1 MIFYFSPGSS
11 SLATHIALHEAGA
24 EFESRSMSVAKQETR
39 AADYLAVN
47 PHGKVPALVV
57 DGRLLTEV
65 AGTLFYIARKY
76 PDAQLLPPDDNIEA
90 QAQVVS
96 WMSFIASGIHTV
108 WAQGPEIAMP
118 AYELADTRLG
128 DRKWIVDNYSIAD
141 IHLFR
146 LYWRFS
152 NKFELPA
159 GSLANLKRHH
169 DQMMQRPAVQKTLSI
184 EAKMP
189 PSLPL

>member
-169 DQMMQRPAVQKTLSI
+169 DQMMQRPSVQKTLSI

>member
-24 EFESRSMSVAKQETR
+24 EFESHSMSVAKQETR

-47 PHGKVPALVV
+47 PHGKVPALLI
-57 DGRLLTEV
+57 DGKLLTEV

-76 PDAQLLPPDDNIEA
+76 PDAHLLPPDDDIEA

-96 WMSFIASGIHTV
+96 WMSFVASGIHTV
-108 WAQGPEIAMP
+108 WAQGPEVAMP
-118 AYELADTRLG
+118 AYDLADTRLG
-128 DRKWIVDNYSIAD
+128 NREWIVDSYSIAD

-159 GSLANLKRHH
+159 GSLPNLKRHH

>member
-24 EFESRSMSVAKQETR
+24 EFEGRSMSVAKQETR
-39 AADYLAVN
+39 EADYLAVN
-47 PHGKVPALVV
+47 PHGKVPALVI
-57 DGRLLTEV
+57 DGKLLTEV
-65 AGTLFYIARKY
+65 AGTLFYVARRY
-76 PDAQLLPPDDNIEA
+76 TDAQLLPPDDDIEA

-108 WAQGPEIAMP
+108 WAQGPEVAMP

-128 DRKWIVDNYSIAD
+128 DREWVVDSYSIAD

-159 GSLANLKRHH
+159 GSLPNLKRHH

>member
-11 SLATHIALHEAGA
+11 SLATHIALHEANA
-24 EFESRSMSVAKQETR
+24 EFESRSVSVADKETR
-39 AADYLAVN
+39 SADYLSVN
-47 PHGKVPALVV
+47 PHGKVPALVI
-57 DGRLLTEV
+57 DGKLLTEV

-76 PDAQLLPPDDNIEA
+76 PDAQLLPPDDDVAA
-90 QAQVVS
+90 QAQVIS
-96 WMSFIASGIHTV
+96 WMSFVASGIHTV
-108 WAQGPEIAMP
+108 WAQGPDVALP

-128 DRKWIVDNYSIAD
+128 NREWIVDRYSIAD

-152 NKFELPA
+152 NKFELSA
-159 GSLANLKRHH
+159 GSLPNLKRHH

-184 EAKMP
+184 EAKLP
-189 PSLPL
+189 WALPL

>member
-11 SLATHIALHEAGA
+11 SLATHIALHEANA
-24 EFESRSMSVAKQETR
+24 EFDGRPVSIANKETR
-39 AADYLAVN
+39 TADYLSVN
-47 PHGKVPALVV
+47 PHGKVPALVI
-57 DGRLLTEV
+57 DGKLLTEV
-65 AGTLFYIARKY
+65 AGTLFYIARKF
-76 PDAQLLPPDDNIEA
+76 PDAQLLPPDHDIEA

-96 WMSFIASGIHTV
+96 WMSFVASGIHTV
-108 WAQGPEIAMP
+108 WAQGPDVAMP
-118 AYELADTRLG
+118 AYELAETRLG
-128 DRKWIVDNYSIAD
+128 DHEWIVGRYSIAD

-152 NKFELPA
+152 NKFELPP
-159 GSLANLKRHH
+159 GSLPNLKRHH

-189 PSLPL
+189 SSLPV